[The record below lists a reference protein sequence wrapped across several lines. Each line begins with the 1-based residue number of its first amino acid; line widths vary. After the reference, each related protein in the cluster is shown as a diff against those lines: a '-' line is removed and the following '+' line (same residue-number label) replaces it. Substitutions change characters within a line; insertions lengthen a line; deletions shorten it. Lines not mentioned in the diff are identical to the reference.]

1 MEEHERRLVRQE
13 VRTKEVSARMVTVAR
28 KVLADCK
35 AAHELLE
42 MECDAARFRL
52 MWVAGVALLRTV
64 GHVLEK
70 VDSRRDPKT
79 AVAARAAWER
89 WKADKEAN
97 AIFWEFIEE
106 ERNNIL
112 KEYEF
117 GFLSGPI
124 GVLVTPGHD
133 LLSLDGNLFC
143 PLAEGR
149 FSGEDCRD
157 VLAEGIKW
165 WEKELRQIESRGGV

>member
-1 MEEHERRLVRQE
+1 MEDGTRLVRQE
-13 VRTKEVSARMVTVAR
+13 VRTKEESARMLTVAR

-42 MECDAARFRL
+42 TESDAARFRL
-52 MWVAGVALLRTV
+52 IWVAGVALLRTV

-79 AVAARAAWER
+79 AVAARAAWKR

-133 LLSLDGNLFC
+133 LFALDGNLFC

-149 FSGEDCRD
+149 FAGEDCRD
-157 VLAEGIKW
+157 VLAEGIEW
-165 WEKELRQIESRGGV
+165 WEEELRQIESRGDV